1 MSLEGNSAP
10 ILTLGHYLSGKDL
23 LLKDPNSPHVKYTDR
38 LLVVP
43 PWQREYVWS
52 PTQDGEVGQLLL
64 DLRDFVNGSEIDY
77 LMGSVLLSHG
87 AKSNERLIIDG
98 QQRTLTYS
106 ILIME
111 VLKHV
116 QNQRDS
122 VHHLGSPDENT
133 SEDRVLVEMRSAISG
148 DDGMYVPR
156 VSMPQSRA
164 NDMLQSIFAW
174 SKVADGE
181 ASKVF
186 TEEKEHW
193 TQTQRNLIDVATWI
207 YEKQLKTEEWLP
219 NKSLLRAM
227 KKIMNGVKFLQIT
240 LEGQQ
245 EAIAVFDRINS
256 RGALLDSGDLIK
268 NRIFQTVEDDESF
281 DRISSS
287 WLQMNESLAKC
298 SLKRMREPKFLL
310 RALALADQDLKGDA
324 SDISEEPST
333 KFSAPKITYE
343 KLTNYWGER
352 LDPKLTKGAS
362 EQEKK
367 LNPFD
372 FSEELVN
379 ASEWLYSYSVERTPE
394 QKSLK
399 ELYFSRYLNSVQH
412 YPMLL
417 AGRNIKDF
425 AVLTY
430 LTKQV
435 HARTAFY
442 LLSEE
447 RTQDFESL
455 VPIWTGLISKA
466 GANAS
471 KEDLKNIFEE
481 YVQVNEDS
489 MNLLMEQMRNWTYT
503 STDKK
508 KIRSVL
514 SQLTRLVDLAGGKED
529 KESPISYFSTKK
541 DANQESWDIDH
552 ILPKKS
558 APRDAELHK
567 IGNLVLLKAKHNSLK
582 KAVTPDEKADV
593 YRGSHLLLT
602 QNLTSITVNIE
613 REKVSKLFAKAGV
626 LDTSWDLKT
635 WDENSMNK
643 RADMY
648 CSLLRYHLTELD

>member
-10 ILTLGHYLSGKDL
+10 ILSLGNYLSGKDL
-23 LLKDPNSPHVKYTDR
+23 LPKDLTTPHEKNHDR

-52 PTQDGEVGQLLL
+52 PTQDGEVGVLLD
-64 DLRDFVNGSEIDY
+64 DLRDFVNGSEVDY
-77 LMGSVLLSHG
+77 LMGSILLSHG
-87 AKSNERLIIDG
+87 AKANERLIIDG

-106 ILIME
+106 ILIMA

-116 QNQRDS
+116 QNQRES
-122 VHHLGSPDENT
+122 VHHLGSPEENT
-133 SEDRVLVEMRSAISG
+133 AEDRVLVDMRSAISG
-148 DDGMYVPR
+148 DDSMYVPR
-156 VSMPQSRA
+156 ISMPQSRA

-193 TQTQRNLIDVATWI
+193 TQTQRNLIDVATWV

-219 NKSLLRAM
+219 NKSLLKAM
-227 KKIMNGVKFLQIT
+227 KKILNGVKFLQIT

-310 RALALADQDLKGDA
+310 RALALADQDLKGDT
-324 SDISEEPST
+324 SEISEEPNT

-352 LDPKLTKGAS
+352 LDPKLMKGS
-362 EQEKK
+362 SNQEKK

-372 FSEELVN
+372 FSDDLVN

-394 QKSLK
+394 QKSLR

-412 YPMLL
+412 YPILL
-417 AGRNIKDF
+417 AGRKIKDF

-466 GANAS
+466 GANAT
-471 KEDLKNIFEE
+471 KEDLKHIFEE

-489 MNLLMEQMRNWTYT
+489 MNLLMDQMRNWTYT

-508 KIRSVL
+508 KIRAVL
-514 SQLTRLVDLAGGKED
+514 SQLTRIVDVAGGKED

-541 DANQESWDIDH
+541 DTNQESWDIDH
-552 ILPKKS
+552 ILPKQS

-582 KAVTPDEKADV
+582 KAATPWEKKDV
-593 YRGSHLLLT
+593 YVGSHLLLT
-602 QNLTSITVNIE
+602 QNLVSVTVDDE
-613 REKVSKLFAKAGV
+613 RAKVDRLFMKAGV
-626 LDTSWDLKT
+626 SDKSWDLET
-635 WDENSMNK
+635 WDENSMKK

-648 CSLLRYHLTELD
+648 CNLLRHHLTELD